1 LVASA
6 GIGVAHVAGRM
17 QTVEELLDAKA
28 LSRKTTAE
36 LRARYL
42 VRNTC

>member
-1 LVASA
+1 
-6 GIGVAHVAGRM
+6 M

-42 VRNTC
+42 VGNTC